1 MRILLA
7 GATGVI
13 GRRAVPVLAAA
24 GHQVVGL
31 ARTPARLPDAEVLA
45 ADALDRTAVAKA
57 VSAAASEVIVHML
70 TAIPD
75 PVDPRHLARDMAPT
89 NRLGTE
95 GTANLLAAA
104 DGARVI
110 AQGVAYAYDPA
121 GSPVKDEDAP
131 LWRNPPRQF
140 APVVAA
146 VRNMERRVTAAGGLV
161 LRLGHL
167 YGPGSSFDPDG
178 GGLTRRLHAGRL
190 PLIGD
195 GASLFSFIHAHDV
208 ATAILAAV
216 EHPAP
221 AGHSTS
227 STTSPPWSTTG
238 CPRWRPGSALPP
250 PGTSPP
256 GWPASSSA
264 AGRGLHDRPGRR
276 RQHPRPPPAGLEAH
290 LHQLASRPQR
300 RPRHPL
306 TRPRTAGGIAGCS

>member
-45 ADALDRTAVAKA
+45 ADALDRPAVAKA

-89 NRLGTE
+89 NRLRTE

-104 DGARVI
+104 GGGRVI

-131 LWRNPPRQF
+131 LWRNPPPQF

-216 EHPAP
+216 EHPA
-221 AGHSTS
+221 ARG
-227 STTSPPWSTTG
+227 
-238 CPRWRPGSALPP
+238 ALNVVDDQPTLVHDWLP
-250 PGTSPP
+250 EMAARLGAPTPGTSPP

-264 AGRGLHDRPGRR
+264 AGAWP
-276 RQHPRPPPAGLEAH
+276 
-290 LHQLASRPQR
+290 
-300 RPRHPL
+300 
-306 TRPRTAGGIAGCS
+306 T